1 MASPTPEYAASG
13 SGSKEPV
20 SEDIHEQP
28 QASRAMEDDLEPGH
42 FNVANIERI
51 YR

>member
-1 MASPTPEYAASG
+1 MATTDSDCVSG
-13 SGSKEPV
+13 GSKEPA
-20 SEDIHEQP
+20 SENIREQP

>member
-1 MASPTPEYAASG
+1 MTFESSA

-20 SEDIHEQP
+20 SENVSEQP
-28 QASRAMEDDLEPGH
+28 QPSPLSREMEDDLEPGH
-42 FNVANIERI
+42 LNVANIERI